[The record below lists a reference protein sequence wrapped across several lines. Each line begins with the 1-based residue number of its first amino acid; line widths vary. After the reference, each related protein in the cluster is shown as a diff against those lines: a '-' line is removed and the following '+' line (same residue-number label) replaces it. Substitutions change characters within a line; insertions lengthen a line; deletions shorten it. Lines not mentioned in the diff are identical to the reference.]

1 MKNWEL
7 QKSEVK
13 PMIGQEEL
21 YDILEP
27 FDDIV
32 KDNKLRWIIVAQ
44 GVEKGYAELIVKAVN
59 FYNAYKIKKIFGL
72 VK

>member
-44 GVEKGYAELIVKAVN
+44 GVEKGYASIHSKW
-59 FYNAYKIKKIFGL
+59 
-72 VK
+72 